1 MLGGKLLDPIIS
13 NQETADERVD
23 PLDHSEA
30 NEAVDIQA
38 EANEAADI
46 QGEANEAAD
55 IQGEAKEAADNGD
68 APKFCC
74 AGHTAPL

>member
-13 NQETADERVD
+13 NQETADERMD

-38 EANEAADI
+38 
-46 QGEANEAAD
+46 EANEAAD

>member
-1 MLGGKLLDPIIS
+1 MLGLKEATLLGGKLLDPIIS

-46 QGEANEAAD
+46 QGEA
-55 IQGEAKEAADNGD
+55 KEAADNGD